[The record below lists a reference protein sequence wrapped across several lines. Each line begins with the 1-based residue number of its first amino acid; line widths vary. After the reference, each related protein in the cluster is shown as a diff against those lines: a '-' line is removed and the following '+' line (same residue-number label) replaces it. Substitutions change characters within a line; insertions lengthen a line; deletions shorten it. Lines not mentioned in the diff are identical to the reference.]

1 MSAPSHPPESVGPVD
16 EVGVDLGPDE
26 ARGLLDSWT
35 GTGTGPGDRTGE
47 RTGTVGIDQDAA
59 HARLAALAEAEALLR
74 ETRLLD
80 SAADVDWL
88 LRVSPDPLP
97 LADGLPPPSLPPGP
111 DGASE
116 VTAVAQHPFWA
127 SGGPE
132 PEGRPT
138 DSGFMGLEDRT
149 ETLGGA
155 GKTHPGVETL
165 AARPTSGGGSE
176 ATERTLTRVTVP
188 GARVPPSR
196 PAAPPLW
203 LLPALG
209 VLVVLL
215 GLSVVLLLL
224 GR

>member
-35 GTGTGPGDRTGE
+35 GTGDRTGE

-80 SAADVDWL
+80 GCADVDWL
-88 LRVSPDPLP
+88 LRASPDPLP
-97 LADGLPPPSLPPGP
+97 LADGLPPPSMPTGP
-111 DGASE
+111 EGVNE
-116 VTAVAQHPFWA
+116 VTAVAQHPFWT
-127 SGGPE
+127 SGGAE

-138 DSGFMGLEDRT
+138 DSGFMGLDDRT

-155 GKTHPGVETL
+155 GRTHPGVEAV
-165 AARPTSGGGSE
+165 AARSTSGGGSE
-176 ATERTLTRVTVP
+176 PTERTLTRVTVP
-188 GARVPPSR
+188 GAPVPPSR
-196 PAAPPLW
+196 PASSPAAPPVW

-209 VLVVLL
+209 ALVVLL
-215 GLSVVLLLL
+215 GVTVALLLL

>member
-1 MSAPSHPPESVGPVD
+1 
-16 EVGVDLGPDE
+16 VDLGPDE

-80 SAADVDWL
+80 SGADVDWL

-97 LADGLPPPSLPPGP
+97 LADGLPPPSLPPGS
-111 DGASE
+111 DGVSE

-138 DSGFMGLEDRT
+138 DSGFMGLDDRT
-149 ETLGGA
+149 DTLGGA
-155 GKTHPGVETL
+155 GRTHPGVEAL
-165 AARPTSGGGSE
+165 AAGPTSRGSSDP
-176 ATERTLTRVTVP
+176 TERTLTRVTVP
-188 GARVPPSR
+188 GVRVPPARTVSQ

-209 VLVVLL
+209 ALVVLL
-215 GLSVVLLLL
+215 ALSVVLLLL